1 MPRGW
6 LKTTGQTPTGVAP
19 SVDFMEKLTP
29 SEERNIPIN
38 KTPVFLASC
47 FSLLYL
53 NIVIHAY
60 DISLVY

>member
-1 MPRGW
+1 M
-6 LKTTGQTPTGVAP
+6 
-19 SVDFMEKLTP
+19 DFTEKLTP

-38 KTPVFLASC
+38 KTPAFLASC